1 MEKLFDVVQTLPFPS
16 ESEHPGIKMRITFGF
31 FDPKT
36 SFFQSKIPNDLFS
49 TMNVSARGIKLHPAG
64 HADAFRGFEKF
75 VRVQS
80 TPFDLRIDF
89 VLSERQA
96 VFVHEPTQSVQ
107 AICAQCFLRPMC
119 DALESVLL
127 SVSDE
132 GMISFL

>member
-1 MEKLFDVVQTLPFPS
+1 MENLFYLLNEVPFPS
-16 ESEHPGIKMRITFGF
+16 MTEHPGIKMRITLGF

-49 TMNVSARGIKLHPAG
+49 TMDVSARGIKLQPAG

-75 VRVQS
+75 VRVRS

-107 AICAQCFLRPMC
+107 AICTQPFLQPMC
-119 DALESVLL
+119 DALENLLL
-127 SVSDE
+127 SMSDE
-132 GMISFL
+132 GVISFL